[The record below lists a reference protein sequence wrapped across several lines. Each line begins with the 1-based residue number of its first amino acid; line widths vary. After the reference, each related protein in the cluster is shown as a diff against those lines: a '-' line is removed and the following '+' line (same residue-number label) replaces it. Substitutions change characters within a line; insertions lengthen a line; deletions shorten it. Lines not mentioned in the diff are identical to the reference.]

1 MNWRVIVPPDLQQEI
16 WKLPAP
22 ERDGLVGLFAQLQHD
37 PHAVTMPY
45 GVEDIGP
52 VRMRSAAV
60 GSVIAVLV
68 INEASGNVTLMQVAY
83 SG

>member
-1 MNWRVIVPPDLQQEI
+1 MSWRVIVPPDLQQEI

-22 ERDGLVGLFAQLQHD
+22 ERDGLVGLFGLLQAD
-37 PHAVTMPY
+37 PHGATMPY
-45 GVEDIGP
+45 GVDEPGP
-52 VRMRSAAV
+52 VRMRSAVV

-68 INEASGNVTLMQVAY
+68 INETSGNVTLMQVAY